1 MRSNN
6 PIVDAVAGS
15 LKPYGFR
22 KNARSW
28 YLENPET
35 ILIVNVQKSQ
45 FGNQFYLNCSV
56 VFRSIS
62 TVEKPKE
69 YHGDIRFRLESVL
82 LPSEAE
88 LCVKLLN
95 LENELFA
102 DEERQAKFA
111 ELVERALPLLLRC
124 RTEAGAAEALSCNA
138 LPDWM
143 LSKVGRDLLVH
154 QSTHSPA

>member
-1 MRSNN
+1 MSSNN
-6 PIVDAVAGS
+6 PIVDAVADS
-15 LKPYGFR
+15 LKPHGFR

-28 YLENPET
+28 YLESPET

-62 TVEKPKE
+62 TVARPKE

-82 LPSEAE
+82 SPSEAE

-95 LENELFA
+95 LENELFS

-111 ELVERALPLLLRC
+111 GLFARALPLLFRC
-124 RTEAGAAEALSCNA
+124 RTEAGAAEALFCKA

-143 LSKVGRDLLVH
+143 LNRAGAELLH
-154 QSTHSPA
+154 RAATCSPT